1 MNPINLE
8 KYFSWLFPLGAK
20 SSALPAQSKL
30 TQNWKPGPL
39 YQREPQDHSG
49 SLLSDSSLAVMAAD
63 SWNGRVPKITQ
74 KAEQGGCQGP
84 RLWAENQDNL
94 EPCLSWP
101 QNLG

>member
-8 KYFSWLFPLGAK
+8 KCFSCLFPLRAN

-30 TQNWKPGPL
+30 TQSWKPGPL
-39 YQREPQDHSG
+39 YKDHSG

-74 KAEQGGCQGP
+74 TAEQGGCQGP